1 MSNEDRRET
10 LSELRRVISD
20 YQDNYNQYNYNM
32 HEYNKII
39 TQYINLSNN
48 TESNSNNEAYARNTR
63 FNPYVRTP
71 FVNTNRSIINPRP
84 RQETAFSN
92 RFESELMNYFLSS
105 PTLANFVNRNDEA
118 FLGLTQNE
126 INTKTRTIQ
135 YDSSMNETRCPIS
148 HIDFEENENVCQI
161 IRCGHFFKRNSIL
174 RWFETNTQCPV
185 CRYDLRENVTEYRS
199 NDISGNSAQTQTQTY
214 TFDVP
219 LYLNFPN
226 NN

>member
-10 LSELRRVISD
+10 LNELRRVISD

-39 TQYINLSNN
+39 IQYINLSNN
-48 TESNSNNEAYARNTR
+48 TDSNSNNETYTRNTR
-63 FNPYVRTP
+63 YNPYVRTP
-71 FVNTNRSIINPRP
+71 FVNTNRNMYQRP
-84 RQETAFSN
+84 RQETTFSN
-92 RFESELMNYFLSS
+92 RFETELMNYFLSS
-105 PTLANFVNRNDEA
+105 PTLSNFVNRNDEG

-148 HIDFEENENVCQI
+148 HTDFEENENVCEI

-199 NDISGNSAQTQTQTY
+199 NDISGNSAQRQTQTY